1 MNNSLLNKLR
11 SIPELVPDEHDG
23 SYELMRETIRAY
35 SHLEDLSKVDFNDLN
50 TIYLMSVGT
59 FKHGVQV
66 KRKLVE
72 KDSHLKEEDK
82 KYLVSILEKI
92 ETNAKIGKYNNP
104 YPDNMAVGTFGLF
117 GTGFYSFKNKT
128 DELST
133 KGFIKLCIE
142 ILDLDDD
149 ELIFSKAKNVLN
161 SNYRGMRA
169 ASASMVLHCLK
180 PFTFPI
186 LNSNMGSEDIFKEL
200 DIMLNKK
207 GNIET
212 YIDNC
217 IAIKNFRDKNLPFK
231 NYRILDMQAWDLEII
246 KKTVENENSIDIE
259 AIENYLQVYAGEK
272 YISIENA
279 GDETDKMIQIREEGK
294 FARKQFI
301 AIADRVGEKLDD
313 YVVGTCNNWIN
324 QAQKVTDYFW
334 IEFKK
339 TGFEDCKSSISLT
352 AWKDNDSVLI
362 FLAVEARDNAC
373 SKEDFIKHNRF
384 IYKEKNDTNLY
395 YMVEYFNGEY
405 KKSEESKEDIIKKY
419 ESNEIKKVRLQLDVV
434 KPYSNELAEDIIKQ
448 ILNGINR
455 MEPYYDEII
464 KTNRE
469 IGFKVSINNKIDKNT
484 ILYGP
489 PGTGKTYNTVNYA
502 VSIIENKTL
511 SMIEKEDY
519 YDVFQRYLIYKNEG
533 RIVFTTF
540 HQSYGYEEFI
550 EGIKPK
556 LNDDKSDIA
565 EESCKELNK
574 STDLKYYLADG
585 LFKKFCNDAQGT
597 LVKVPHV
604 FIIDEINRG
613 NISKIFGELIT
624 LIEDKKRLG
633 EDEEMTAKLPYSGD
647 NFGVPNNV
655 YILGTMNT
663 ADRSIALMDTALR
676 RRFNFIEMMPKSS
689 ALKDIPEIEGINII
703 KMLDTIN
710 ERIELLYDREHT
722 IGHAY
727 FTCLKDKP
735 TIEKLGNVFKNSI
748 VPLLQEYFY
757 EDYSKIQ
764 LVLGDNAKEDKYK
777 FILNTDVKIKRV
789 FKGNLEIDVDYLPE
803 KKYSIQNSAFNET
816 ESYKQIY

>member
-1 MNNSLLNKLR
+1 MNNILLNKLK
-11 SIPELVPDEHDG
+11 SISELIPDEHDG

-35 SHLEDLSKVDFNDLN
+35 SHLEDLRSVDYNDLN

-59 FKHGVQV
+59 WKHGVVV
-66 KRKLVE
+66 KRKLIE
-72 KDSHLKEEDK
+72 KESHLKEEDK
-82 KYLVSILEKI
+82 KHLVSVLEKI
-92 ETNAKIGKYNNP
+92 ESNAKNGKYSNHEP
-104 YPDNMAVGTFGLF
+104 GVSGIGTFGMF

-128 DELST
+128 DAQST
-133 KGFIKLCIE
+133 KGFIKLCID
-142 ILDLDDD
+142 ILELEDD
-149 ELIFSKAKNVLN
+149 ELIFAKAKAVLN
-161 SNYRGMRA
+161 SNYRGMKA

-180 PFTFPI
+180 PYTFPI

-200 DIMLNKK
+200 DITLNKK

-217 IAIKNFRDKNLPFK
+217 IAIKEFRDKNLPFK
-231 NYRILDMQAWDLEII
+231 NYRILDMQAWDIETT
-246 KKTVENENSIDIE
+246 KKPIVNNINIE

-279 GDETDKMIQIREEGK
+279 GEDADKMLQISEEGK

-301 AIADRVGEKLDD
+301 DIADKVGKSLDG
-313 YVVGTCNNWIN
+313 YVVGTCNNWVN
-324 QAQKVTDYFW
+324 QAQKVTEYFW
-334 IEFKK
+334 IEYKK
-339 TGFEDCKSSISLT
+339 KSFENIKSSISLF
-352 AWKDNDSVLI
+352 AWKIDDSVLI
-362 FLAVEARDNAC
+362 YLAVEARDTAC
-373 SKEDFIKHNRF
+373 SKEDFKRHNGF
-384 IYKEKNDTNLY
+384 IYKEMNYPDLY
-395 YMVEYFNGEY
+395 YVIEDHNGKY
-405 KKSEESKEDIIKKY
+405 KKIEETREDIIQRLENNEFKK
-419 ESNEIKKVRLQLDVV
+419 IRLQLDII
-434 KPYSNELAEDIIKQ
+434 KPYTNESIDEIIEQIIK
-448 ILNGINR
+448 GINKL
-455 MEPYYDEII
+455 EPYYDEII
-464 KTNRE
+464 KKRE
-469 IGFKVSINNKIDKNT
+469 IELDSNKMNIDKNT

-502 VSIIENKTL
+502 ISIIENKH
-511 SMIEKEDY
+511 INDIQEEDY
-519 YDVFQRYLIYKNEG
+519 HSVYERYIKYKNEG

-556 LNDDKSDIA
+556 LEDNKFGID
-565 EESCKELNK
+565 EEFYKELSKESN
-574 STDLKYYLADG
+574 TDLKYYLADG
-585 LFKKFCNDAQGT
+585 VFKKFCIDAQSK
-597 LVKVPHV
+597 LSNMPHV

-633 EDEEMTAKLPYSGD
+633 EAEEMTAKLPYSGD
-647 NFGVPNNV
+647 DFGVPNNV

-676 RRFNFIEMMPKSS
+676 RRFSFVEMMPESS
-689 ALKDIPEIEGINII
+689 VLMNIPEIEGINII

-727 FTCLKDKP
+727 FTCLKDEP

-777 FILNTDVKIKRV
+777 FILNTDVKLKSV
-789 FKGNLEIDVDYLPE
+789 FKGNLDIDVDYLPE
-803 KKYSIQNSAFNET
+803 KKYSIQNNAFNEP
-816 ESYKQIY
+816 ESYKQI